1 LEQFTNLT
9 KKSIQQ
15 HISDLITDRLKNA
28 LQKEDEAIAIEKANQ
43 VQEPQAEEKSKV
55 VTTEEELE
63 GFMVIKSSARQK
75 VAPTRITYRDA
86 QSYFAVLLDDN
97 NRKTIC
103 RLYLNSS
110 KKYLVTLDEQK
121 KEVKNEI
128 TEATFQYVD
137 VDENGD
143 LASKYGVRGV
153 PTVVIE
159 KDGVEVKRLVGMQ
172 QKVVLLNA
180 IKSYL

>member
-1 LEQFTNLT
+1 MVEVKQF
-9 KKSIQQ
+9 
-15 HISDLITDRLKNA
+15 
-28 LQKEDEAIAIEKANQ
+28 
-43 VQEPQAEEKSKV
+43 
-55 VTTEEELE
+55 
-63 GFMVIKSSARQK
+63 SASWCGPCK
-75 VAPTRITYRDA
+75 MLSPIM
-86 QSYFAVLLDDN
+86 
-97 NRKTIC
+97 
-103 RLYLNSS
+103 
-110 KKYLVTLDEQK
+110 

-172 QKVVLLNA
+172 QKVILLNA

>member
-1 LEQFTNLT
+1 MVEVKQF
-9 KKSIQQ
+9 
-15 HISDLITDRLKNA
+15 
-28 LQKEDEAIAIEKANQ
+28 
-43 VQEPQAEEKSKV
+43 
-55 VTTEEELE
+55 
-63 GFMVIKSSARQK
+63 SASWCGPCK
-75 VAPTRITYRDA
+75 MLSPIM
-86 QSYFAVLLDDN
+86 
-97 NRKTIC
+97 
-103 RLYLNSS
+103 
-110 KKYLVTLDEQK
+110 

>member
-1 LEQFTNLT
+1 MVEVKQF
-9 KKSIQQ
+9 
-15 HISDLITDRLKNA
+15 
-28 LQKEDEAIAIEKANQ
+28 
-43 VQEPQAEEKSKV
+43 
-55 VTTEEELE
+55 
-63 GFMVIKSSARQK
+63 SASWCGPCK
-75 VAPTRITYRDA
+75 MLSPIM
-86 QSYFAVLLDDN
+86 
-97 NRKTIC
+97 
-103 RLYLNSS
+103 
-110 KKYLVTLDEQK
+110 

-153 PTVVIE
+153 PTIVIE

>member
-1 LEQFTNLT
+1 MVEVKQF
-9 KKSIQQ
+9 
-15 HISDLITDRLKNA
+15 
-28 LQKEDEAIAIEKANQ
+28 
-43 VQEPQAEEKSKV
+43 
-55 VTTEEELE
+55 
-63 GFMVIKSSARQK
+63 SASWCGPCK
-75 VAPTRITYRDA
+75 MLSPIM
-86 QSYFAVLLDDN
+86 
-97 NRKTIC
+97 
-103 RLYLNSS
+103 
-110 KKYLVTLDEQK
+110 

-128 TEATFQYVD
+128 KEATFQYVD